1 MCSLGISQ
9 IGQEQKLVIRKE
21 WIARYDVL
29 VYEAETRGWWRN
41 ISKNWCFQGVMKM
54 RYIFLLC
61 CLCLV
66 GCAPKVN
73 CDDETQMLSSD
84 RDVRY
89 RWLQKCRTV
98 DKKVRINGVEQVQ
111 Q

>member
-1 MCSLGISQ
+1 
-9 IGQEQKLVIRKE
+9 
-21 WIARYDVL
+21 
-29 VYEAETRGWWRN
+29 
-41 ISKNWCFQGVMKM
+41 M
-54 RYIFLLC
+54 RYIPLLCLFLLC
-61 CLCLV
+61 LT
-66 GCAPKVN
+66 GCAPKIN
-73 CDDETQMLSSD
+73 CNDSSQMLSSD